1 LGNRGRSRRTRR
13 RPLRYLTALA
23 VVGGVVVLIP
33 RVNAGNVVSRAIEH
47 GQGLRGSEQPA
58 ASRFGGRLPL
68 DPGEAEDDVPSAQNS
83 SAKQQLG
90 DAAVAGVPRSASGR
104 LVVVPATTTVPV
116 RGRVVRYLVE
126 VEQGLPYS
134 RTDFANTIQRV
145 LNDSRSW
152 GHGGTM
158 TFQQVS
164 SGKADFRI
172 ALASPQLTD
181 RQCLASGNA
190 THGQVS
196 CFARKRNTVMINA
209 LRWITGAPSYGR
221 DVAGYRLYLINHEVG
236 HRLGHGHT
244 GCPGRGRLAPVMLQQ
259 TKGLGG
265 CRANP
270 WPFA

>member
-1 LGNRGRSRRTRR
+1 
-13 RPLRYLTALA
+13 
-23 VVGGVVVLIP
+23 VVGGAVVLMP
-33 RVNAGNVVSRAIEH
+33 RLDPASVMSTEGY
-47 GQGLRGSEQPA
+47 GQSLRGSDRPA

-68 DPGEAEDDVPSAQNS
+68 DPGEPEDASQDVRYS
-83 SAKQQLG
+83 SSKRELG
-90 DAAVAGVPRSASGR
+90 DGAGRVPRSASGR
-104 LVVVPATTTVPV
+104 LVVVPATTMVPV
-116 RGRVVRYLVE
+116 RGQLVRYLVE
-126 VEQGLPYS
+126 VEDGLPYARS
-134 RTDFANTIQRV
+134 EFANTIQRV

-181 RQCLASGNA
+181 RVCLASGNA

-209 LRWITGAPSYGR
+209 LRWIQGAPSYGR
-221 DVAGYRLYLINHEVG
+221 DLSGYRVYLINHEVG
-236 HRLGHGHT
+236 HRLGHQHT
-244 GCPGRGRLAPVMLQQ
+244 NCPGPGRLAPIMLQQ